1 LLTVREL
8 ADRLAL
14 WPRIVAAV
22 ERCCD
27 SAADNHVLDRLGRI
41 PVHGSRATS
50 RLGCYVFQGSNPV
63 CIRLQFAQEAA
74 QLAETFLHEV
84 AHACEHLGEPRA
96 GRRLAHGQR
105 WQRWAL
111 ALGIPPVSRGVSA
124 TLAALHHRRR
134 KLVAICQRCNTP
146 IYRVRRLNR
155 STQYIHPACGGP
167 LVAVPDVADPQD

>member
-1 LLTVREL
+1 MLTVRDM

-14 WPRIVAAV
+14 WPRVVAAV

-27 SAADNHVLDRLGRI
+27 RVTDDHLLERLGRI

-50 RLGCYVFQGSNPV
+50 RLGCYVFRGTNPV

-84 AHACEHLGEPRA
+84 AHACEHLSEPRTL
-96 GRRLAHGQR
+96 RRLAHGQR
-105 WQRWAL
+105 WQQWAL
-111 ALGIPPVSRGVSA
+111 ALDIPPVSRGVSA
-124 TLAALHHRRR
+124 TLAALHQRRR

-155 STQYIHPACGGP
+155 RTRYIHPPCGGA
-167 LVAVPDVADPQD
+167 LIAVPDDAGPSG